1 MKKCLCLFALFVFS
15 AAIYAQENNIVANG
29 KLTTIQTKYYSFDY
43 PGTWII
49 DTSRLLGVDVFVKS
63 PKEDSLDKFSENV
76 NVFVQDL
83 TGQGYDL
90 LKMGRESEAQVQN
103 VVNDFE
109 ILESRLDT
117 GSVIP
122 YYSLK
127 FKGRQGKFL
136 LITSQRYYLKG
147 NTGFAVTF
155 TMEAANEQKYRTL
168 SEQLMDSFRFR

>member
-15 AAIYAQENNIVANG
+15 MAIYAQKSNISTNG
-29 KLTTIQTKYYSFDY
+29 KLITIQTKYYSFDY
-43 PGTWII
+43 PDTWII
-49 DTSRLLGVDVFVKS
+49 DTSRVLCIDVFVKS
-63 PKEDSLDKFSENV
+63 PKEDDFDKFSENL

-117 GSVIP
+117 VSAIP
-122 YYSLK
+122 CYSLK

-136 LITSQRYYLKG
+136 LITSQRYYLKE
-147 NTGFAVTF
+147 NTGFAITF
-155 TMEAANEQKYRTL
+155 TMEAENEERYRAL
-168 SEQLMDSFRFR
+168 SKQMMDSFRFR

>member
-1 MKKCLCLFALFVFS
+1 MKKSTCLFVSFIFS
-15 AAIYAQENNIVANG
+15 MTIYAQENNIGSNR
-29 KLTTIQTKYYSFDY
+29 KLTTVQMKYYSFDY
-43 PGTWII
+43 PGTWLI
-49 DTSRLLGVDVFVKS
+49 DTSHALGIDVFVKS

-76 NVFVQDL
+76 NVFLQDL

-90 LKMGRESEAQVQN
+90 LRMGRESEAQVQN
-103 VVNDFE
+103 LVNDFE

-117 GSVIP
+117 ISVIP

-155 TMEAANEQKYRTL
+155 TMEAANEERYRVL
-168 SEQLMDSFRFR
+168 SKEIMDFFRFR

>member
-1 MKKCLCLFALFVFS
+1 
-15 AAIYAQENNIVANG
+15 
-29 KLTTIQTKYYSFDY
+29 
-43 PGTWII
+43 
-49 DTSRLLGVDVFVKS
+49 
-63 PKEDSLDKFSENV
+63 
-76 NVFVQDL
+76 FVQDL

-90 LKMGRESEAQVQN
+90 LRMGRESEAQVQN

-117 GSVIP
+117 VSVIP

-147 NTGFAVTF
+147 NTGFALTF
-155 TMEAANEQKYRTL
+155 TMEAANEQKYRAL
-168 SEQLMDSFRFR
+168 SKQLMDSFRFR